1 MPKDRSTTLEVH
13 SERAVLAAVRLPAN
27 TKDRDLPRD
36 QHSPHDPFG
45 ELRALA
51 EQAGANVVGEIDQR
65 LEKPVGATYMG
76 KGKIQELKNLCE
88 ELRATTIIF
97 DHDLSPRQ
105 ISNLEKETLQKVVDR
120 SELILDIIA
129 ARATSNEAQVQLE
142 NAQLEYSY

>member
-45 ELRALA
+45 ELRSLA
-51 EQAGANVVGEIDQR
+51 EQAGAQVVGELSQR
-65 LEKPVGATYMG
+65 LGKPVGSTYMG
-76 KGKIQELKNLCE
+76 KGKVAELKALCD
-88 ELRATTIIF
+88 ELNATTIIF

-105 ISNLEKETLQKVVDR
+105 IGNLEKETLRKIVD
-120 SELILDIIA
+120 
-129 ARATSNEAQVQLE
+129 
-142 NAQLEYSY
+142 